1 MFPNEDR
8 VESKLTRGFRAGDH
22 DDRAAKTWKGR
33 QRANER
39 ERERGIGKGRKKEGT
54 RKTNCVAKGSHS
66 FPWVCVWNSPRREL
80 KGNSARNTENVPA
93 KRARCPRPIGH

>member
-8 VESKLTRGFRAGDH
+8 AESKLTRGFQSGRP
-22 DDRAAKTWKGR
+22 RSAAKTNVERTTKR
-33 QRANER
+33 KKER
-39 ERERGIGKGRKKEGT
+39 ERQRKEEKRREQGRQIAWRREAIVSRGF
-54 RKTNCVAKGSHS
+54 A
-66 FPWVCVWNSPRREL
+66 WNSPRREL

>member
-8 VESKLTRGFRAGDH
+8 AESKLTRGFRAGDH
-22 DDRAAKTWKGR
+22 GQPRKPGKR
-33 QRANER
+33 ER
-39 ERERGIGKGRKKEGT
+39 ERERQTEKGRKKEGT

-66 FPWVCVWNSPRREL
+66 FPWVCVEQPSTEL